1 MTNKRGQ
8 ITIFIILGIVIIMA
22 VSLVLFLNQSKV
34 NDEVPDQN
42 LQTLPIKSF
51 VESCI
56 DQTGQDAV
64 YFTALQ
70 GGYYKTQSPYEDYS
84 YIDIPIYWDIN
95 TENIPTKETIETEML
110 NYIKNNLPECL
121 NDFSAF
127 KEQGFD
133 IETGEING
141 EVTITARDVTF
152 NIEYPVNVKRGNSAT
167 QLKDFFA
174 RTNLNFD
181 EKYQYTL
188 QIMGEQKKTP
198 DSIPIGYIT
207 NLAYE
212 NDFIFETI
220 TLDQNTVL
228 FTLIFNQDTNN
239 KGQPFIYSFINRYD
253 WSGLGFSKIVD
264 IETIP
269 TFTINESKLFRYKVK
284 ATGDNLTF
292 TDYTDLFDIH
302 PKTGEIMF
310 DTSYIPNGERNIL
323 IKAEDDKGNKDFE
336 YMRLIFNY
344 PNLLPIIEPIG
355 NLTANVGQEFT
366 YTVKA
371 TDPANQYLGLLD
383 DTSLFDIHPLTGEIK
398 FTPTLK
404 GNYSIK
410 ITAVNTEGHV
420 FEFMRLEV
428 K

>member
-1 MTNKRGQ
+1 MINKRGQ

-34 NDEVPDQN
+34 SDEVSDQN
-42 LQTLPIKSF
+42 LQTMPIKAYI
-51 VESCI
+51 ESCI
-56 DQTGQDAV
+56 NQIGQEAA

-70 GGYYKTQSPYEDYS
+70 GGYYQTPLPYESYS
-84 YIDIPIYWDIN
+84 YIKIPIYWDVN
-95 TENIPTKETIETEML
+95 QEKIPTKNIIESEIL
-110 NYIKNNLPECL
+110 NYIKNNLQNCL
-121 NDFSAF
+121 NNFSVF

-152 NIEYPVNVKRGNSAT
+152 NIKYPINVKRENSET

-181 EKYQYTL
+181 EKYQYAL
-188 QIMGEQKKTP
+188 RIMEEQKKTP

-212 NDFIFETI
+212 NNFIFETI

-228 FTLIFNQDTNN
+228 FTLIFSQDTNN

-253 WSGLGFSKIVD
+253 WSGLEFTQIVNV
-264 IETIP
+264 EPIP
-269 TFTINESKLFRYKVK
+269 TFVINESQLFSYQVR
-284 ATGDNLTF
+284 ATGNNITF
-292 TDYTDLFDIH
+292 TDYTDLFDIY

-310 DTSYIPNGERNIL
+310 DTSYISNGERNIL
-323 IKAEDDKGNKDFE
+323 IKAEDDKGNKDFA
-336 YMRLIFNY
+336 YMRIIFDY
-344 PNLLPIIEPIG
+344 DDLRPVIQPIG
-355 NLTANVGQEFT
+355 NLTANVGEELVYNVQ
-366 YTVKA
+366 A
-371 TDPANQYLGLLD
+371 TDPSETFLVFLD
-383 DTSLFDIHPLTGEIK
+383 DTSLFNIHPLTGEIR
-398 FTPTLK
+398 FTPTLR

-410 ITAVNTEGHV
+410 ITALNSEGHT

-428 K
+428 R